1 MDKELELQQEL
12 IDSPPRPY
20 TNLIRHEWG
29 DFAGGGSDSTT
40 AHIGKGDLVFQ
51 RPNKEDYLVV
61 ETKYLRTDSGSN
73 ARTSR
78 TGSRR
83 KVMEQ
88 AFRYGAIWRAC
99 LRTEGGTV
107 TVATYTNDGSTT
119 SVEPRGCYDDDATIT
134 TNTTIN
140 TTTPQSRLF
149 QVLGQ
154 VDYLTP
160 KVLGVEHF
168 GQVLS
173 PQEEAM
179 LKNEQYRNIFMVV
192 RIPLLK
198 TEIDSYA
205 PETFQVDFE
214 YGDFQPEWAT
224 PDMTHLVEIAN
235 ATLNN
240 IGSNSNSNNFFYQ
253 PFTPHFIV
261 APNHKVQLLR
271 TVQAYLHRLKR

>member
-12 IDSPPRPY
+12 IDSPPHPY

-29 DFAGGGSDSTT
+29 DFGGGGRDNTT

-51 RPNKEDYLVV
+51 RPNSEDYLVV

-88 AFRYGAIWRAC
+88 AFRYGAIWRGC
-99 LRTEGGTV
+99 LRSEHGTV
-107 TVATYTNDGSTT
+107 TVATYTNEGSVT
-119 SVEPRGCYDDDATIT
+119 STAPPSYYGNDAT
-134 TNTTIN
+134 
-140 TTTPQSRLF
+140 TTTTQCRQF
-149 QVLGQ
+149 QILGQ

-160 KVLGVEHF
+160 RVLGVDYF
-168 GQVLS
+168 GQVLN
-173 PQEEAM
+173 PHDEAI
-179 LKNEQYRNIFMVV
+179 LREEQYRSIFMVV
-192 RIPLLK
+192 RIPITK
-198 TEIDSYA
+198 TEAQYYT
-205 PETFQVDFE
+205 PEAFQRDFV
-214 YGDFQPEWAT
+214 YSDFQELWTAS
-224 PDMTHLVEIAN
+224 DWTHLEEIAN

-261 APNHKVQLLR
+261 APNHRMQLLR
-271 TVQAYLHRLKR
+271 NVQSYLHRLKR